1 MKVATGYIYHNDCL
15 KHEMGAG
22 HPESPQ
28 RLQAINDQLI
38 ASGLMDLLRHY
49 EAPLATREAIL
60 RVHEAAYLS
69 DLEAR
74 LPSSGYVELDPDTR
88 MNPDSLQ
95 AAYRAA
101 GAGLLATDLVLDGVL
116 ENAFC
121 AVRPPGHHAEAGRA
135 MGFCLFNNIAIA
147 VRHALEVRGLERVA
161 IVDFDVHHGNGTETI
176 LREDE
181 RVLFCSS
188 FQHPFYPNT
197 PLIEQQPRLVHVPL
211 AAGSGSQAF
220 REGIEQ
226 RWLPALEAFQPQLI
240 FVSAGFDGHVEDE
253 MSSLQLRDEDFAWV
267 STLICEQARSHAQG
281 RLVSLLEGGYALH
294 ALGRSVAQHLR
305 ALLGVDEW

>member
-1 MKVATGYIYHNDCL
+1 MATAYIQHPDCL
-15 KHEMGAG
+15 KHEMGTG
-22 HPESPQ
+22 HPESPA
-28 RLQAINDQLI
+28 RLQAIDDQLI
-38 ASGLMDLLRHY
+38 ASGLMDLLRHH

-60 RVHEAAYLS
+60 RVHEPDYLRA
-69 DLEAR
+69 LEAS
-74 LPSSGYVELDPDTR
+74 LPEVGYVELDPDTR
-88 MNPDSLQ
+88 MNPHSLQ

-101 GAGLLATDLVLDGVL
+101 GAGLLGTDLVLDGEA

-147 VRHALEVRGLERVA
+147 VRHALEVHGLQRVA

-188 FQHPFYPNT
+188 FQHPFYPHT
-197 PLIEQQPRLVHVPL
+197 PLIEQHPRLIHVPL
-211 AAGSGSQAF
+211 PAGSGSQAF
-220 REGIEQ
+220 REGIVQ
-226 RWLPALEAFQPQLI
+226 KWLPALEAFRPQLI

-253 MSSLQLRDEDFAWV
+253 MSSLQLRDDDYAWV
-267 STLICEQARSHAQG
+267 SALICEQARQHADG
-281 RLVSLLEGGYALH
+281 RVVSLLEGGYALH
-294 ALGRSVAQHLR
+294 ALGRSVALHLR
-305 ALLGVDEW
+305 ALLGVDSW